1 MAAWSSDGPE
11 GPFVQNVSVGTDICR
26 RSLEVDFIKMNNQL
40 KELKAKLRRLKFLNL
55 LLMIGILLS
64 LIPLLFYK
72 FK

>member
-11 GPFVQNVSVGTDICR
+11 GVFVQNVSVGTDICR

-40 KELKAKLRRLKFLNL
+40 KELKAKLRWLKL
-55 LLMIGILLS
+55 LSFFMFGILLS
-64 LIPLLFYK
+64 LISMCFYK